1 MDSVCAAAVLLL
13 VCTAGAL
20 VTHAAG
26 VSAKEPSPGSRV
38 RPDFCST
45 TYIELD
51 KPCTDELCNAECMK
65 LFPGPGG
72 CEKGK
77 CLCGFC

>member
-1 MDSVCAAAVLLL
+1 MTSVRGAAVLLL
-13 VCTAGAL
+13 VCTAAAVLTHGA
-20 VTHAAG
+20 
-26 VSAKEPSPGSRV
+26 SAKEPPSSGSRV